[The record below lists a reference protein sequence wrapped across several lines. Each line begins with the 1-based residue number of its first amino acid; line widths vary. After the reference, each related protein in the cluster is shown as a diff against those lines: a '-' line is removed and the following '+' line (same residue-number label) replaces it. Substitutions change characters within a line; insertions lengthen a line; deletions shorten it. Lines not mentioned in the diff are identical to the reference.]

1 MRVFRVLRY
10 AALCVSV
17 LAIGCGGNPKPQT
30 VKTTPAPGPT
40 APATPAAAT
49 PAATTDP
56 IAALI
61 ATSEKHY
68 EAGDREL
75 SLGHL
80 DKARIEFDQ
89 ALDVL
94 LQSPYGARSDARLRD
109 HFDKL
114 VDRIS
119 AREVAALAA
128 GDGFAEKPSEPA
140 SIDELL
146 EVATFEK
153 PSKAAA
159 STEATVSADL
169 QSTSHD
175 IPIPL
180 NEKVLSYIELFQ
192 GRLRDF
198 LASGLERGAGY
209 LPMIQN
215 VFRAEGLPLDLA
227 YIPLIESAF
236 KPSALSRA
244 QAKGMWQFMRGTA
257 LENGLK
263 HDWYIDER
271 ADPEKATRAA
281 AKYLHTLYN
290 MFDDWHLALASYNG
304 GPGRVQRAMQKTG
317 INDFWQL
324 SSNQQRLPRETR
336 EYVPMILAA
345 IIIAKN
351 PAQYGFDAAPATLTA
366 GNATA
371 ALKYE
376 KVALPQAM
384 DLRRVAEWCGKPI
397 DEIQALNPELRRW
410 TTPVRNS
417 GYEVKVPVG
426 TGDKLRERLRTATP
440 SELASL
446 NWYRVKNGESLASI
460 ARKLSVSREDLAEAN
475 SLTVKSHVRSGQEL
489 IVPRAPATLLNAR
502 VDRPAPQKPQTTVA
516 EAEANV
522 DADHVGVRRASASAD
537 SDGDDISKIVYKV
550 KRGDTLFS
558 IAKAFETSVEALRSW
573 NRLRGDHISPG
584 DRLTIQTAHGT
595 RNAQ

>member
-1 MRVFRVLRY
+1 MRVFRVLRN
-10 AALCVSV
+10 AVLCVTV
-17 LAIGCGGNPKPQT
+17 LTVGCGGNPKPQT
-30 VKTTPAPGPT
+30 AKAAPAQRTT
-40 APATPAAAT
+40 APATPAASAAT
-49 PAATTDP
+49 PAPDP

-68 EAGDREL
+68 EAGEREL

-80 DKARIEFDQ
+80 DKARVEFDQ

-119 AREVAALAA
+119 AREVASLAA

-153 PSKAAA
+153 PGTPAP
-159 STEATVSADL
+159 STSATVSADL
-169 QSTSHD
+169 QATSHD
-175 IPIPL
+175 IPIPQ

-198 LASGLERGAGY
+198 LASGLDRGASY

-244 QAKGMWQFMRGTA
+244 QAKGMWQFMTGTA

-304 GPGRVQRAMQKTG
+304 GPGRVQRAMSRTG
-317 INDFWQL
+317 ITDFWQL
-324 SSNQQRLPRETR
+324 SASAQKLPRETR

-351 PAQYGFDAAPATLTA
+351 PAQYGFEVASANTD
-366 GNATA
+366 

-376 KVALPQAM
+376 KVTLPRAM
-384 DLRRVAEWCGKPI
+384 DLRRVAEWCGRPI
-397 DEIQALNPELRRW
+397 DEIQSLNPELRRW
-410 TTPVRNS
+410 TTPVRNDR
-417 GYEVKVPVG
+417 YEVKVPTG
-426 TGDKLRERLRTATP
+426 TGDRLKERLRTASA
-440 SELASL
+440 SELAAL
-446 NWYRVKNGESLASI
+446 NWYRVKNGESIASI
-460 ARKLSVSREDLAEAN
+460 ARKLSVSRTDLAEAN

-516 EAEANV
+516 DAEANL
-522 DADHVGVRRASASAD
+522 DDHVAIKRASADTDA
-537 SDGDDISKIVYKV
+537 SDDAARIVYKV

-558 IAKAFETSVEALRSW
+558 IARAFETTVDALRSW
-573 NRLRGDHISPG
+573 NRLRGDHITPG
-584 DRLTIQTAHGT
+584 DRLTIQTPHGT

>member
-281 AKYLHTLYN
+281 AKYLHTLHN

-371 ALKYE
+371 TLKYE

-522 DADHVGVRRASASAD
+522 DADHVGIKRASASAD
-537 SDGDDISKIVYKV
+537 ADGDDTTKIVYKV

-584 DRLTIQTAHGT
+584 DRLTIQAAHGT